1 MQQDNSDNENT
12 KEEDLELN
20 DKPTT
25 ESAVRSNSKLSE
37 LASIIRLKQVIALI
51 FISITIMLVSYFLS
65 ESGKTEDSIAFTENS
80 ESREA
85 ISGVEQ
91 VVDLRAKWKEEILSK
106 VKTLKDRLES
116 VIESRYLEITTKINN
131 FNQKLKI
138 LENQPKQSLYNN
150 DSDEFSSDV
159 NHHILNSLH
168 DNKTKQ
174 APVVVQSFVNLMRD
188 GSEPRKNVEN
198 YVTSGSSARA
208 VLLTEVVVGTGT
220 NSSSSPEP
228 IVLQLLDT
236 AILYDKYKTD
246 QIKKAILIGSCNGD
260 ISSERAKC
268 RIETLSV
275 INKHG
280 DIIEKQVE
288 GWLIGEDGC
297 YGIKGIVVDKSS
309 NVVRMAA
316 LNGVFSSMA
325 KFLQAKAIKPDMT
338 TATTLNIMTPGYAQS
353 ELSVGDALKS
363 GACSGASNVFDKL
376 ADFAIKRAD
385 SMSPVIVVASG
396 RVIDVVF
403 KKGFDLC
410 EHKKKPHNS
419 TYSQSTNNEKVNLHN
434 KFDQSQKLEEHL

>member
-1 MQQDNSDNENT
+1 
-12 KEEDLELN
+12 
-20 DKPTT
+20 
-25 ESAVRSNSKLSE
+25 
-37 LASIIRLKQVIALI
+37 
-51 FISITIMLVSYFLS
+51 MLVSYFLS
-65 ESGKTEDSIAFTENS
+65 ESGKMEDSIAFTENR
-80 ESREA
+80 ESIESL
-85 ISGVEQ
+85 SGVEQ
-91 VVDLRAKWKEEILSK
+91 AVDLRAKWTEEILSE
-106 VKTLKDRLES
+106 VKKLKDRFES
-116 VIESRYLEITTKINN
+116 VIERRYLEITAQINN
-131 FNQKLKI
+131 FNQKLEI

-150 DSDEFSSDV
+150 DSDEFSSDL
-159 NHHILNSLH
+159 NHHISNSPH
-168 DNKTKQ
+168 DNKTKK
-174 APVVVQSFVNLMRD
+174 APVVVQSFVKFMRAV
-188 GSEPRKNVEN
+188 SEPKKNVEN

-208 VLLTEVVVGTGT
+208 VLLTGVVVGTGT
-220 NSSSSPEP
+220 NSSVSPEP

-236 AILYDKYKTD
+236 AILYDEYKTD

-325 KFLQAKAIKPDMT
+325 KFLQAKAIKSDMT
-338 TATTLNIMTPGYAQS
+338 TATMLNIMTPGYAQS
-353 ELSVGDALKS
+353 ELSVGDTLKS
-363 GACSGASNVFDKL
+363 GACSGASNAFDKL
-376 ADFAIKRAD
+376 ADFAIRLAD
-385 SMSPVIVVASG
+385 SMSPVILVASG

-403 KKGFDLC
+403 KKGFDLR

-419 TYSQSTNNEKVNLHN
+419 TYSPSTGNEKVNLHN

>member
-1 MQQDNSDNENT
+1 MEQDNSDNNNT

-20 DKPTT
+20 DKLKA
-25 ESAVRSNSKLSE
+25 ESGVRSNSKLSE
-37 LASIIRLKQVIALI
+37 LTNIIRRKPVIALT
-51 FISITIMLVSYFLS
+51 FISITIMVVSYFLS
-65 ESGKTEDSIAFTENS
+65 ESGKTKESIIFIENR

-85 ISGVEQ
+85 ISGIEQ
-91 VVDLRAKWKEEILSK
+91 AVDLRAKWTEEILNE

-116 VIESRYLEITTKINN
+116 VIESRYLETTAQINN
-131 FNQKLKI
+131 FNQKLEI

-150 DSDEFSSDV
+150 DSDEFSSDL
-159 NHHILNSLH
+159 NQHISNSPH
-168 DNKTKQ
+168 DNKTEQ
-174 APVVVQSFVNLMRD
+174 APVQSFVNLRRAE
-188 GSEPRKNVEN
+188 SEQKKNVEN

-208 VLLTEVVVGTGT
+208 VLLTGVVVGTGT

-246 QIKKAILIGSCNGD
+246 QIKKAILIGSCNGEM
-260 ISSERAKC
+260 SSERAKC

-275 INKHG
+275 VNNQG
-280 DIIEKQVE
+280 DIIEKKVE
-288 GWLIGEDGC
+288 GWLIGEDGRS
-297 YGIKGIVVDKSS
+297 GIKGIVVDKSS
-309 NVVRMAA
+309 NIAGMAA
-316 LNGVFSSMA
+316 LNGVFSSIA
-325 KFLQAKAIKPDMT
+325 KFLQSKAIKPDMLP
-338 TATTLNIMTPGYAQS
+338 TLNLVAGGQQQEFQI
-353 ELSVGDALKS
+353 GDALQS
-363 GACSGASNVFDKL
+363 GAYAGASNAFDKL

-385 SMSPVIVVASG
+385 SMSPVVLIASG

-410 EHKKKPHNS
+410 EPKKKPHNL

>member
-1 MQQDNSDNENT
+1 MQQDNSDNDNT

-20 DKPTT
+20 DKLKA

-37 LASIIRLKQVIALI
+37 LASIIRRKPVIALT

-65 ESGKTEDSIAFTENS
+65 ESGKTKESITFTENR

-91 VVDLRAKWKEEILSK
+91 AVDLRAKWTEEILNE

-116 VIESRYLEITTKINN
+116 VIESRYLETTAKINN
-131 FNQKLKI
+131 FNQKLEI

-150 DSDEFSSDV
+150 DSDEFSSDL
-159 NHHILNSLH
+159 NQHILNSPH
-168 DNKTKQ
+168 DNKTEQ
-174 APVVVQSFVNLMRD
+174 APVQSFVNLSRAR
-188 GSEPRKNVEN
+188 SEPKKNVEN
-198 YVTSGSSARA
+198 YVTSGSSVRA
-208 VLLTEVVVGTGT
+208 ILLTGVVVGTGT

-236 AILYDKYKTD
+236 AILYDEYKTD
-246 QIKKAILIGSCNGD
+246 QIKKAILIGSCNGEM
-260 ISSERAKC
+260 SSERAKC

-275 INKHG
+275 VNNQG
-280 DIIEKQVE
+280 DIIEKKVE
-288 GWLIGEDGC
+288 GWLIGEDGRS
-297 YGIKGIVVDKSS
+297 GIKGIVVDKSS
-309 NVVRMAA
+309 KVVRMAA
-316 LNGVFSSMA
+316 LNGVFSSIA
-325 KFLQAKAIKPDMT
+325 KFLQTKAIKPDMT
-338 TATTLNIMTPGYAQS
+338 TAPTLNIMTPGQAQS

-363 GACSGASNVFDKL
+363 GAYSGASNAFDKL

-410 EHKKKPHNS
+410 EHKKKLKNS
-419 TYSQSTNNEKVNLHN
+419 TYVPSTSHEKVNLHN

>member
-1 MQQDNSDNENT
+1 MEQDNSDNDNT

-20 DKPTT
+20 DKPKA
-25 ESAVRSNSKLSE
+25 ESTVRSNSKLSE
-37 LASIIRLKQVIALI
+37 LTNIIRRKPVIALT
-51 FISITIMLVSYFLS
+51 FISITIMVVSYFLS
-65 ESGKTEDSIAFTENS
+65 ESGKTKEPITFTENR

-91 VVDLRAKWKEEILSK
+91 AVDLRAKWTEEILNE

-116 VIESRYLEITTKINN
+116 VIESRYLETTAQINN
-131 FNQKLKI
+131 FNQKLEI

-150 DSDEFSSDV
+150 DSDEFSADL
-159 NHHILNSLH
+159 NHNILNSPH
-168 DNKTKQ
+168 DNKTEQ
-174 APVVVQSFVNLMRD
+174 APVQSFVNLRRAE
-188 GSEPRKNVEN
+188 SEQKKNVEN

-208 VLLTEVVVGTGT
+208 VLLTGVVVGTGT

-236 AILYDKYKTD
+236 AILYDEYKTD
-246 QIKKAILIGSCNGD
+246 QIKKAILIGSCNGEM
-260 ISSERAKC
+260 SSERAKC

-275 INKHG
+275 VNNQG
-280 DIIEKQVE
+280 DIIEKKVE
-288 GWLIGEDGC
+288 GWLIGEDGRS
-297 YGIKGIVVDKSS
+297 GIKGIVVDKSS
-309 NVVRMAA
+309 KVVRMAA
-316 LNGVFSSMA
+316 LNGVFSSIA
-325 KFLQAKAIKPDMT
+325 KFLQTKAIKPDMT
-338 TATTLNIMTPGYAQS
+338 PTLNLVAGGQQQEFQI
-353 ELSVGDALKS
+353 GDALQS
-363 GACSGASNVFDKL
+363 GAYSGASNAFDKL

-419 TYSQSTNNEKVNLHN
+419 TYSPSTGNEKVNLHN

>member
-1 MQQDNSDNENT
+1 MEQDNSDNNNT

-20 DKPTT
+20 DKPKA
-25 ESAVRSNSKLSE
+25 ESVRSNSKLSE
-37 LASIIRLKQVIALI
+37 LTNIIRRKPVIALT
-51 FISITIMLVSYFLS
+51 FISITIMVVSYFLS
-65 ESGKTEDSIAFTENS
+65 ESSKTKESITFTENR

-91 VVDLRAKWKEEILSK
+91 AVDLRAKWTEEILNE

-116 VIESRYLEITTKINN
+116 VIESRYLETTAQINN
-131 FNQKLKI
+131 FNQKLEI

-150 DSDEFSSDV
+150 DSDEFSSDL
-159 NHHILNSLH
+159 NQHISNSPH
-168 DNKTKQ
+168 DNKTEQ
-174 APVVVQSFVNLMRD
+174 APVQSFVNLRRAE
-188 GSEPRKNVEN
+188 SEQKKNVEN

-208 VLLTEVVVGTGT
+208 VLLTGVVVGTGT

-246 QIKKAILIGSCNGD
+246 QIKKAILIGSCNGEM
-260 ISSERAKC
+260 SSERAKC

-275 INKHG
+275 VNNQG
-280 DIIEKQVE
+280 DIIEKKVE
-288 GWLIGEDGC
+288 GWLIGEDGRS
-297 YGIKGIVVDKSS
+297 GIKGIVVDKSS
-309 NVVRMAA
+309 KVVRMAA
-316 LNGVFSSMA
+316 LNGVFSSIA
-325 KFLQAKAIKPDMT
+325 KFLQTKAIKPDMT
-338 TATTLNIMTPGYAQS
+338 PTLNLVAGGQQQEFQI
-353 ELSVGDALKS
+353 GDALQS
-363 GACSGASNVFDKL
+363 GAYSGASNAFDKL

-419 TYSQSTNNEKVNLHN
+419 TYSPSTGNEKVNLHN